1 MPERRLVR
9 QYDFGGRAMLNALTG
24 EEGSLQAGA
33 LPSVK
38 AASVAGATAIHQALG
53 DEGKLVA
60 KPPKKKKERK
70 NPTVGA
76 LNTSWFIIRGFNSF
90 LGFVAP
96 YLMVSN
102 KNANSIPLDMDMFV
116 CLGQCIWV
124 VLQPSHGMTAC
135 KPRECRA
142 PYIVQF
148 HGPLTHHIHVAKVQ
162 VDGSTSG

>member
-1 MPERRLVR
+1 
-9 QYDFGGRAMLNALTG
+9 MLNALTG

-53 DEGKLVA
+53 DEGKLVV

-76 LNTSWFIIRGFNSF
+76 LNTSWFIIRWFNSF

-102 KNANSIPLDMDMFV
+102 KMPTRSHWVWI
-116 CLGQCIWV
+116 CLYVWV
-124 VLQPSHGMTAC
+124 NV
-135 KPRECRA
+135 
-142 PYIVQF
+142 F
-148 HGPLTHHIHVAKVQ
+148 
-162 VDGSTSG
+162 GSCCSQAMG